1 MLPWGKG
8 GGVEVWAAGG
18 LEAAAGVEPGGVR
31 FLRNDSRRPHRV
43 AGPEGGKLTRYEQSY
58 FIRTEPRWGM
68 SYVSS
73 FSIDLEARAA
83 FRTISR
89 RYSANIVKTEF
100 FFASAEAEADF
111 EVRRKRPQLMSG
123 LPR

>member
-1 MLPWGKG
+1 MIIFILN
-8 GGVEVWAAGG
+8 
-18 LEAAAGVEPGGVR
+18 L
-31 FLRNDSRRPHRV
+31 
-43 AGPEGGKLTRYEQSY
+43 YEQSY